1 MYMEQE
7 EDALI
12 YGLQMINGHN
22 SRENRTPNGVLFS
35 LALHLIYNVIKGMQ
49 LSNYG

>member
-1 MYMEQE
+1 MEQE

-22 SRENRTPNGVLFS
+22 ARENRTPIMGSYFL
-35 LALHLIYNVIKGMQ
+35 
-49 LSNYG
+49 